1 MANIELV
8 SFDDIGSDRPSIE
21 TTSNNNNNNN
31 NNNKK
36 NANIFIKQTKA
47 TTSVSKITINNTS
60 IVWEALGTTELL
72 NDITGNNV

>member
-21 TTSNNNNNNN
+21 TTSNNNNKKK
-31 NNNKK
+31 KK